1 MQDGLITNDDG
12 VVRVEAG
19 RSEAGPAGYPIVSL
33 YVEGVD
39 GTYVDV
45 DLTPYQARETAR
57 LLSRAAF
64 DVDEAVA
71 IDRQDAASA
80 LDNA

>member
-19 RSEAGPAGYPIVSL
+19 RSEAGPVGHPIVSL

-57 LLSRAAF
+57 LLSWAAF

-71 IDRQDAASA
+71 LDRQDAARA